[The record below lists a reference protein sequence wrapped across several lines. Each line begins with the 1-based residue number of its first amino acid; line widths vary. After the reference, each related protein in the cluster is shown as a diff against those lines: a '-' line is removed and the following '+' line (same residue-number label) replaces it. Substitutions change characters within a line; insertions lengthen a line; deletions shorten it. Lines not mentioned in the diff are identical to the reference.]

1 MRISSERRSEEL
13 HNALKEIPAWVKEKE
28 RRYKKQKALAE
39 RVFGEVVKQI
49 EKGRK

>member
-1 MRISSERRSEEL
+1 MRISSERRAAEL
-13 HNALKEIPAWVKEKE
+13 HKALTQIPSWVKEKE

-39 RVFGEVVKQI
+39 RVFGDVVRQI